1 MRLRARTLALSLV
14 AIASV
19 ATAATRT
26 VTFPLVL
33 DYPLVEAALRRD
45 LGMTDGA
52 SLELWGSPGD
62 CHWAVADELA
72 MAPDGGALRL
82 TIKGST
88 VVGFRLLWFCIS
100 PIAWQGSMALVAKPV
115 VGRDWQLRFT
125 TSAVEA
131 HDPDGKPSPLT
142 NGALQL
148 ARTRIEERMNAVH
161 YDLAPPADEAKTLV
175 RAAAADERASA
186 ALSAIDTLRPIE
198 TVAEPDGIR
207 VRIAMDVEDAE
218 TPPPAPEGRLS
229 DDQVRA
235 WEDRL
240 NRWDAFLLFV
250 VKTLGIAQ
258 ADKGVRNE
266 LFAILIDGRRE
277 LVDVLRQ
284 GPVPGTDP
292 VRNLFLSSWDR
303 LRVQTRR
310 AVHDGALGD
319 RAFRFVTFLA
329 AGDALA
335 ALDQAG
341 PGLGLE
347 ISADGLRRLARVI
360 DPDRTDPTAPS
371 DAVDPELQ
379 SLFGFEDPAKETS
392 APPARAARPT
402 SSTTSTTPATDAT
415 TTTGATTPSTDAVT
429 TTSPAPTTA
438 PSTTTAAPPTTL
450 PPTTTTLDISWLWSP
465 RTAAAATP
473 PVDLV
478 ALGKRLDRWVPADTE
493 LSAYRDAVEQLLTTT
508 ATHRVDRVD
517 GRLRPVYRSLVP
529 SVAWQESCWRQ
540 FVERNGAV
548 TFLRSATGD
557 VGIMQV
563 NRRVWRGFF
572 DVHKLEWDMVYNA
585 AAGAEILVQLL
596 SRFGV
601 QEGATLADNAARAT
615 YSAYNA
621 GPGSYA
627 RYRSPKA
634 SALGKAIDADFYEK
648 YKQVSGGVAGD
659 LVLCM

>member
-1 MRLRARTLALSLV
+1 MVAAMRLGLALSV
-14 AIASV
+14 IALAGAAS
-19 ATAATRT
+19 AATRT

-33 DYPLVEAALRRD
+33 DYPILEAALRRD
-45 LGMTDGA
+45 LGMTEGT
-52 SLELWGSPGD
+52 SLELWGTPGS
-62 CHWAVADELA
+62 CHWAVADEIA
-72 MAPDGGALRL
+72 MTPDAGALRL
-82 TIKGST
+82 VVKGST
-88 VVGFRLLWFCIS
+88 VVGFRLLWFCLS
-100 PIAWQGSMALVAKPV
+100 PIAWQGSLSLVAQPV
-115 VGRDWQLRFT
+115 VGRDWQLHFE

-131 HDPDGKPSPLT
+131 RDPDGNPSPLT
-142 NGALQL
+142 NGALQV
-148 ARTRIEERMNAVH
+148 ARGRIEDRLNAFH
-161 YDLAPPADEAKTLV
+161 YDLGPPADEAKALV
-175 RAAAADERASA
+175 RAAASGERGAA
-186 ALSAIDTLRPIE
+186 ALRAIDTLRPIE
-198 TVAEPDGIR
+198 TVAEPDGVR
-207 VRIAMDVEDAE
+207 VRIAMDVDEAE
-218 TPPPAPEGRLS
+218 APPPAPEGGLS
-229 DDQVRA
+229 DTEVRA

-250 VKTLGIAQ
+250 VKTLGIAET
-258 ADKGVRNE
+258 DKGVRNE
-266 LFAILIDGRRE
+266 LFAILLDGRRD

-292 VRNLFLSSWDR
+292 VRNLFLTSWDR

-310 AVHDGALGD
+310 AVRDGVLGD

-347 ISADGLRRLARVI
+347 ISADGLRRLARVVAPERA
-360 DPDRTDPTAPS
+360 DPIAPS
-371 DAVDPELQ
+371 EAVDPELQ
-379 SLFGFEDPAKETS
+379 KLFGFQDPAEET
-392 APPARAARPT
+392 APAR
-402 SSTTSTTPATDAT
+402 PATTALPP
-415 TTTGATTPSTDAVT
+415 TG
-429 TTSPAPTTA
+429 A
-438 PSTTTAAPPTTL
+438 PSTTAPPTSATTA
-450 PPTTTTLDISWLWSP
+450 PPTSTTTPAPTSTTLDISWLWSP

-478 ALGKRLDRWVPADTE
+478 VLGKRLDRWIPADTE
-493 LSAYRDAVEQLLTTT
+493 LSAYRDAVDQLLATT

-517 GRLRPVYRSLVP
+517 RALRPVYRSLVP

-572 DVHKLEWDMVYNA
+572 DVKKLEWDMVYNA

-596 SRFGV
+596 GRFGA
-601 QEGATLADNAARAT
+601 QEGTTLADNAARAT
-615 YSAYNA
+615 YAAYNG
-621 GPGSYA
+621 GPSAYA

-634 SALGKAIDADFYEK
+634 SALGKAIDGLFYDK
-648 YKQVSGGVAGD
+648 YKQVAGGVAGD